1 MMPWSKVDTATIPV
15 NTPVL
20 VRTVEDAEPIVA
32 FLSAERIWYAGGALV
47 QNSSTLLGATPTEW
61 CEPDGE
67 DRL

>member
-1 MMPWSKVDTATIPV
+1 MAWSKIDMAIIPV

-20 VRTVEDAEPIVA
+20 VRTEEDAEPVVA

-47 QNSSTLLGATPTEW
+47 QNSSTLLGATPIEW
-61 CEPDGE
+61 CEPGGD